1 MRFFN
6 LVITKRNF
14 VLLCLWFNGYTIL
27 YSTTPWIDR
36 PFAPRSIFPWSLTDV
51 LMPRFI
57 YDATSA
63 PFRHSIPISL
73 CRRRRIVSVKSSL
86 CGSTSWKVPGTHQ
99 PSTFLRVLP
108 CGREVFASD
117 LPFVA
122 GNHRA
127 PGDTTEK
134 FGRGNLTLNGQLTS

>member
-1 MRFFN
+1 MICN
-6 LVITKRNF
+6 LVITKSNF
-14 VLLCLWFNGYTIL
+14 VLLCLWFNGHTIL
-27 YSTTPWIDR
+27 YSIAPWIDR
-36 PFAPRSIFPWSLTDV
+36 PFAPRSIFPWSLTDI

-86 CGSTSWKVPGTHQ
+86 CGSISSKVPGTHQ

-108 CGREVFASD
+108 CGREISASD
-117 LPFVA
+117 LAFVA

-127 PGDTTEK
+127 PGDTSEK